1 MTEVSSNG
9 RARALITGTGA
20 VTPLG
25 TGTENFWDAALHG
38 KSGIGEIT
46 LFDPSPYPSRI
57 AGECWDFDP
66 TDFVSKK
73 QARRMDRYAQLGIA
87 AGIQAAES
95 AGIVDLVRETPERV
109 AIVMGSGI
117 GGIST
122 WEREY
127 RVLNERGAGRVS
139 PFLITMMV
147 PNMAAGQLGIALGAT
162 GPSQC
167 PVLACA
173 TGGEAIAE
181 GLELIRRGDADVVIA
196 GSSEAPITPLS
207 MAGFCAIRAVS
218 RRNEEPARASR
229 PFDEGRDGF
238 VMSEGAGAVIMESE
252 EHAERRGAE
261 PIAAVAGYGR
271 TTDAYHVTAP
281 DEEGRGVERAMVA
294 AFADAGISPEDVGH
308 VNAHATAT
316 PTGDGPETKA
326 IARVVPHALVSG
338 TKSMTGHS
346 FGAVG
351 ATEGIMCALALKH
364 KVVPPTINL
373 EQAGRRLRGAQL
385 RRKRG
390 RRSPGSQGRHLQFH
404 GIRRSQCRDRVYKCR
419 IEHEMSIR
427 DLIAILPEP
436 LRQRSLTHPSVADP
450 YESNGRLEFLGDSVL
465 NSRVAELVFH
475 GYPELLEGDLT
486 RIRAHLVRKSFLATV
501 GRSEGIEEI
510 IESSVMNDSVIAD
523 TVEAIIGAA
532 YLIDRDLVLRVL
544 DEIFNPAEVDT
555 DELRDWKTLLQETL
569 QADGLRPIYRVISK
583 QGPAHRPSFTSRV
596 SVEGKE
602 VATGT
607 GSSIKESEQTAARNA
622 LEILGIRPVP
632 RSAVEV
638 HVGA

>member
-38 KSGIGEIT
+38 KSGIGEIS

-57 AGECWDFDP
+57 AGECWDFNP

-127 RVLNERGAGRVS
+127 RVLHERGAGRVS

-147 PNMAAGQLGIALGAT
+147 PNMAAGQLAISLGAS

-218 RRNEEPARASR
+218 RRNEEPTRASR

-238 VMSEGAGAVIMESE
+238 VMSEGAGAVILESE

-373 EQAGRRLRGAQL
+373 ENL
-385 RRKRG
+385 
-390 RRSPGSQGRHLQFH
+390 
-404 GIRRSQCRDRVYKCR
+404 
-419 IEHEMSIR
+419 
-427 DLIAILPEP
+427 
-436 LRQRSLTHPSVADP
+436 ADDC
-450 YESNGRLEFLGDSVL
+450 EEL
-465 NSRVAELVFH
+465 NYV
-475 GYPELLEGDLT
+475 
-486 RIRAHLVRKSFLATV
+486 
-501 GRSEGIEEI
+501 RSEAVEAPDLKAAISNSMGFGGHN
-510 IESSVMNDSVIAD
+510 VVIA
-523 TVEAIIGAA
+523 
-532 YLIDRDLVLRVL
+532 
-544 DEIFNPAEVDT
+544 
-555 DELRDWKTLLQETL
+555 
-569 QADGLRPIYRVISK
+569 
-583 QGPAHRPSFTSRV
+583 FTS
-596 SVEGKE
+596 VE
-602 VATGT
+602 
-607 GSSIKESEQTAARNA
+607 
-622 LEILGIRPVP
+622 
-632 RSAVEV
+632 
-638 HVGA
+638 

>member
-1 MTEVSSNG
+1 MTEASSSG
-9 RARALITGTGA
+9 RVRALITGTGA

-46 LFDPSPYPSRI
+46 IFDPSPYPSRI

-87 AGIQAAES
+87 AGLQAADS
-95 AGIVDLVRETPERV
+95 AGIVDLVRERPERV

-147 PNMAAGQLGIALGAT
+147 PNMAAGQLAIALGAT
-162 GPSQC
+162 GPTQC

-218 RRNEEPARASR
+218 RRNDEPARASR

-238 VMSEGAGAVIMESE
+238 VMSEGAGAVILESE
-252 EHAERRGAE
+252 EHAVSRGAE

-281 DEEGRGVERAMVA
+281 DEQGRGVERAMLA
-294 AFADAGISPEDVGH
+294 AFADAGINPEDVGH

-316 PTGDGPETKA
+316 PTGDGPETRA
-326 IARVVPHALVSG
+326 ISRVVPHALVSG

-373 EQAGRRLRGAQL
+373 EQLADD
-385 RRKRG
+385 
-390 RRSPGSQGRHLQFH
+390 
-404 GIRRSQCRDRVYKCR
+404 C
-419 IEHEMSIR
+419 E
-427 DLIAILPEP
+427 DLNYVKGEAAEAPDLKAAI
-436 LRQRSLTHPSVADP
+436 
-450 YESNGRLEFLGDSVL
+450 SNSMGFGGHNV
-465 NSRVAELVFH
+465 
-475 GYPELLEGDLT
+475 
-486 RIRAHLVRKSFLATV
+486 
-501 GRSEGIEEI
+501 
-510 IESSVMNDSVIAD
+510 VIA
-523 TVEAIIGAA
+523 
-532 YLIDRDLVLRVL
+532 
-544 DEIFNPAEVDT
+544 
-555 DELRDWKTLLQETL
+555 
-569 QADGLRPIYRVISK
+569 
-583 QGPAHRPSFTSRV
+583 FTS
-596 SVEGKE
+596 VE
-602 VATGT
+602 
-607 GSSIKESEQTAARNA
+607 
-622 LEILGIRPVP
+622 
-632 RSAVEV
+632 
-638 HVGA
+638 

>member
-1 MTEVSSNG
+1 VTEPAANG
-9 RARALITGTGA
+9 RGRALITGAGA

-25 TGTENFWDAALHG
+25 TGVENFWDAALHG

-46 LFDPSPYPSRI
+46 HFDPAPYPSQI
-57 AGECWDFDP
+57 AGECRDFDA

-73 QARRMDRYAQLGIA
+73 QARRMDRFAQLGIA
-87 AGIQAAES
+87 AGLEAAES
-95 AGIVDLVRETPERV
+95 AGIVDLIRERPERV

-117 GGIST
+117 GGLST

-127 RVLNERGAGRVS
+127 RVMNERGPGRVS

-147 PNMAAGQLGIALGAT
+147 PNMAAGQLAIALGAR

-218 RRNEEPARASR
+218 RRNDEPVRASR

-238 VMSEGAGAVIMESE
+238 VMSEGAGAVVLESE
-252 EHAERRGAE
+252 EHAERRGVE
-261 PIAAVAGYGR
+261 PISAVAGYGL

-281 DEEGRGVERAMVA
+281 DEEGRGVERAMLA
-294 AFADAGISPEDVGH
+294 AFEDAGLSAEEVGH

-316 PTGDGPETKA
+316 PTGDGPETRA
-326 IARVVPHALVSG
+326 IARVVPQALVSG

-373 EQAGRRLRGAQL
+373 EKLADDCEELNYV
-385 RRKRG
+385 
-390 RRSPGSQGRHLQFH
+390 GS
-404 GIRRSQCRDRVYKCR
+404 
-419 IEHEMSIR
+419 
-427 DLIAILPEP
+427 EP
-436 LRQRSLTHPSVADP
+436 
-450 YESNGRLEFLGDSVL
+450 
-465 NSRVAELVFH
+465 
-475 GYPELLEGDLT
+475 
-486 RIRAHLVRKSFLATV
+486 
-501 GRSEGIEEI
+501 
-510 IESSVMNDSVIAD
+510 
-523 TVEAIIGAA
+523 VEAPDLKAA
-532 YLIDRDLVLRVL
+532 ISNSMGFGGHNV
-544 DEIFNPAEVDT
+544 
-555 DELRDWKTLLQETL
+555 
-569 QADGLRPIYRVISK
+569 VIV
-583 QGPAHRPSFTSRV
+583 FTS
-596 SVEGKE
+596 VE
-602 VATGT
+602 
-607 GSSIKESEQTAARNA
+607 
-622 LEILGIRPVP
+622 
-632 RSAVEV
+632 
-638 HVGA
+638 